1 MLKRPLEKLDEKD
14 LRMKGIILAGGSGTR
29 LHPMTIGV
37 SKQMMPV
44 YDKPMI
50 YYPLS
55 TLMMGGITEILIIS
69 TPHDLPLFQKLLGTG
84 EQWGI
89 SLSYAE
95 QPSPDG
101 LAQAYMI
108 GADFVGQSPSCLIL
122 GDNIYYGSN
131 LSNILEEASTLSSG
145 ASVFAYQVSDPERY
159 GVVDFDKDFKA
170 LSVEEKPLNPKS
182 NWAITGLYF
191 YDHQVV
197 EIANSIKPS
206 ARGEYEITDVNRVY
220 LERGE
225 LTVTTIGRGYAW
237 LDTGTP
243 DSLLD
248 AAEFV
253 RVLEKRQ
260 GMKICCPEEI
270 SWRRGLISDTEL
282 EALATKLGKSDY
294 GKYLKHC
301 LLSK

>member
-1 MLKRPLEKLDEKD
+1 
-14 LRMKGIILAGGSGTR
+14 MKGIILAGGSGTR
-29 LHPMTIGV
+29 LHPMTIAV

-50 YYPLS
+50 YYPLT
-55 TLMMGGITEILIIS
+55 TLMMAGIREILIIS
-69 TPHDLPLFQKLLGTG
+69 TPHDLPMFQKLLGTG

-89 SLSYAE
+89 SLEYAA

-108 GADFVGQSPSCLIL
+108 GADFVGDQPSCLIL
-122 GDNIYYGSN
+122 GDNIYHGSN
-131 LSNILEEASTLSSG
+131 LSSFLEG
-145 ASVFAYQVSDPERY
+145 AATIKQGACVFAYQVSDPERY
-159 GVVDFDKDFKA
+159 GVVEFDEHMKA
-170 LSVEEKPLNPKS
+170 LSVEEKPLKPRS

-197 EIANSIKPS
+197 DIAANLKPS
-206 ARGEYEITDVNRVY
+206 ARGEYEITDVNRAY

-225 LTVTTIGRGYAW
+225 LTIQPIGRGYAW

-260 GMKICCPEEI
+260 GFKIACPEEI
-270 SWRRGLISDTEL
+270 AWRKGFINDAEL
-282 EALATKLGKSDY
+282 EVLAQKLGKSDY
-294 GKYLKHC
+294 GVYLRKC
-301 LLSK
+301 LRG

>member
-1 MLKRPLEKLDEKD
+1 
-14 LRMKGIILAGGSGTR
+14 MKGIILAGGSGSR

-55 TLMMGGITEILIIS
+55 TLMMAGIRDILIIS
-69 TPHDLPLFQKLLGTG
+69 TPHDLPLFQKLLGSG

-89 SLSYAE
+89 NLTYAE
-95 QPSPDG
+95 QPTPDG
-101 LAQAYMI
+101 LAQAYII
-108 GADFVGQSPSCLIL
+108 GADFVGKEPSCLIL
-122 GDNIYYGSN
+122 GDNIYYGPS
-131 LSNILEEASTLSSG
+131 LSSFLEESARITSG

-159 GVVDFDKDFKA
+159 GVVEFDDKFKA
-170 LSVEEKPLNPKS
+170 LSVEEKPLKPRS

-197 EIANSIKPS
+197 DIAANLKPS
-206 ARGEYEITDVNRVY
+206 ARGEYEITDVNRTY

-225 LTVTTIGRGYAW
+225 LSVQPIGRGYAW

-260 GMKICCPEEI
+260 GFKIACPEEVA
-270 SWRRGLISDTEL
+270 WRRGFIDDPQL
-282 EALATKLGKSDY
+282 EALAAQLGKSEY
-294 GKYLKHC
+294 GLYLRKC
-301 LLSK
+301 LENG

>member
-1 MLKRPLEKLDEKD
+1 MR
-14 LRMKGIILAGGSGTR
+14 GIILAGGSGTR

-37 SKQMMPV
+37 SKQMMPI

-55 TLMMGGITEILIIS
+55 TLMMAGVRDILIIS
-69 TPHDLPLFQKLLGTG
+69 TPHDLPLFRKLLGSG

-89 SLSYAE
+89 RLEYAE

-101 LAQAYMI
+101 LAQAYVI
-108 GADFVGQSPSCLIL
+108 GADFVGAEPSCLIL
-122 GDNIYYGSN
+122 GDNIYYGPSLTSFLEGAAN
-131 LSNILEEASTLSSG
+131 LTSG
-145 ASVFAYQVSDPERY
+145 ACVFAYQVSDPERY
-159 GVVDFDKDFKA
+159 GVVEFDSQMRA
-170 LSVEEKPLNPKS
+170 VSIEEKPVTPKS
-182 NWAITGLYF
+182 NWAVTGLYF

-197 EIANSIKPS
+197 DIAANLKPS
-206 ARGEYEITDVNRVY
+206 ARGEFEITDVNRAY
-220 LERGE
+220 LERGQ
-225 LTVTTIGRGYAW
+225 LTVQPIGRGYAW

-260 GMKICCPEEI
+260 GFKIACPEEI
-270 SWRRGLISDTEL
+270 AWRKGFIDNDQL
-282 EALATKLGKSDY
+282 ETQAARLGKNEYSR
-294 GKYLKHC
+294 YLLRC
-301 LLSK
+301 LSGGRDT

>member
-1 MLKRPLEKLDEKD
+1 
-14 LRMKGIILAGGSGTR
+14 MKGIILAGGSGTR

-55 TLMMGGITEILIIS
+55 TLMMAGIRDILIIS

-84 EQWGI
+84 EKWGI
-89 SLSYAE
+89 NLSYAQQE
-95 QPSPDG
+95 SPDG
-101 LAQAYMI
+101 LAQAYII
-108 GADFVGQSPSCLIL
+108 GADFVGSEPSSLIL
-122 GDNIYYGSN
+122 GDNIYYGPS
-131 LSNILEEASTLSSG
+131 LSTFLEEAAGIKSG

-159 GVVDFDKDFKA
+159 GVVEFDKDFKA
-170 LSVEEKPLNPKS
+170 LSVEEKPLKPRS

-197 EIANSIKPS
+197 DIAANLKPS
-206 ARGEYEITDVNRVY
+206 ARGEFEITDVNRTY
-220 LERGE
+220 LERGA
-225 LTVTTIGRGYAW
+225 LSVKPIGRGYAW

-260 GMKICCPEEI
+260 GFKIACPEEI
-270 SWRRGLISDTEL
+270 AWRRGFITSNEL
-282 EALATKLGKSDY
+282 EQLSIALGKSDY
-294 GKYLKHC
+294 GKYLMRC
-301 LLSK
+301 RENS

>member
-1 MLKRPLEKLDEKD
+1 
-14 LRMKGIILAGGSGTR
+14 MKGIILAGGSGTR

-50 YYPLS
+50 YYPLT
-55 TLMMGGITEILIIS
+55 TLMMAGIREILIIS
-69 TPHDLPLFQKLLGTG
+69 TPHDLPMFQKLLGTG

-89 SLSYAE
+89 SLEYAA

-108 GADFVGQSPSCLIL
+108 GADFVGQQPSCLIL
-122 GDNIYYGSN
+122 GDNIYYGPS
-131 LSNILEEASTLSSG
+131 LTSFLEGAATLKHG
-145 ASVFAYQVSDPERY
+145 ACVFAYQVSDPERY
-159 GVVDFDKDFKA
+159 GVVEFDTQMKA
-170 LSVEEKPLNPKS
+170 LSVEEKPTVPKS

-191 YDHQVV
+191 YDGQVV
-197 EIANSIKPS
+197 DIAANLKPS
-206 ARGEYEITDVNRVY
+206 DRGEYEITDVNRIY
-220 LERGE
+220 LERGQ
-225 LTVTTIGRGYAW
+225 LTVQPIGRGYAW

-260 GMKICCPEEI
+260 GFKIACPEEI
-270 SWRRGLISDTEL
+270 AWRRGYIDSREL
-282 EALATKLGKSDY
+282 EQLALKLGKSDY
-294 GKYLKHC
+294 GKYLLRCTLESQH
-301 LLSK
+301 

>member
-1 MLKRPLEKLDEKD
+1 
-14 LRMKGIILAGGSGTR
+14 MKGIILAGGSGTR
-29 LHPMTIGV
+29 LHPMTIAV

-50 YYPLS
+50 YYPLT
-55 TLMMGGITEILIIS
+55 TLMMAGIREIMIIS
-69 TPHDLPLFQKLLGTG
+69 TPHDLPMFRNLLGTG

-89 SLSYAE
+89 SLTYAE

-108 GADFVGQSPSCLIL
+108 GADFVGSEPSCLIL
-122 GDNIYYGSN
+122 GDNIYHGPN
-131 LSNILEEASTLSSG
+131 LSSFLEG
-145 ASVFAYQVSDPERY
+145 AATIKDGACVFAYQVSDPERY
-159 GVVDFDKDFKA
+159 GVVEFDDQMKA
-170 LSVEEKPLNPKS
+170 LSVEEKPLKPRS

-197 EIANSIKPS
+197 EIAAGLKPS
-206 ARGEYEITDVNRVY
+206 ARGEYEITDVNRIY

-225 LTVTTIGRGYAW
+225 LTVQPIGRGYAW

-260 GMKICCPEEI
+260 GFKIACPEEI
-270 SWRRGLISDTEL
+270 AWRKGFINDSEL
-282 EALATKLGKSDY
+282 ERLAVKLGKSDY
-294 GKYLKHC
+294 GIYLKKC
-301 LLSK
+301 LAHG

>member
-1 MLKRPLEKLDEKD
+1 
-14 LRMKGIILAGGSGTR
+14 MKGIILAGGSGSR

-37 SKQMMPV
+37 SKQMMPI

-55 TLMMGGITEILIIS
+55 TLMMAGIRDILIIS
-69 TPHDLPLFQKLLGTG
+69 TPHDLPLFQKLLGSG

-89 SLSYAE
+89 NLSYAE
-95 QPSPDG
+95 QPTPDG
-101 LAQAYMI
+101 LAQAYII
-108 GADFVGQSPSCLIL
+108 GADFVGREPSCLIL
-122 GDNIYYGSN
+122 GDNIYYGPS
-131 LSNILEEASTLSSG
+131 LSTFLEESAAITSG

-159 GVVDFDKDFKA
+159 GVVEFDDNFKA
-170 LSVEEKPLNPKS
+170 LSVEEKPKNPRS

-197 EIANSIKPS
+197 DIAANLKPS
-206 ARGEYEITDVNRVY
+206 ARGEYEITDINRTY
-220 LERGE
+220 LERGN
-225 LTVTTIGRGYAW
+225 LSVKPIGRGYAW

-260 GMKICCPEEI
+260 GFKIACPEEVA
-270 SWRRGLISDTEL
+270 WRRGFISDAEL
-282 EALATKLGKSDY
+282 EGLANSLIKSEY
-294 GKYLKHC
+294 GLYLRKC
-301 LLSK
+301 LINS

>member
-1 MLKRPLEKLDEKD
+1 
-14 LRMKGIILAGGSGTR
+14 MKGIILAGGSGSR
-29 LHPMTIGV
+29 LYPMTIGV
-37 SKQMMPV
+37 SKQMMPI

-55 TLMMGGITEILIIS
+55 TLMMAGIRDILLIS

-84 EQWGI
+84 EKWGI
-89 SLSYAE
+89 NLQYAE
-95 QPSPDG
+95 QPRPDG
-101 LAQAYMI
+101 LAQAYQI
-108 GADFVGQSPSCLIL
+108 GADFVGKDPSCLIL
-122 GDNIYYGSN
+122 GDNIYHGPSLPN
-131 LSNILEEASTLSSG
+131 FLESSAKLTAG

-159 GVVDFDKDFKA
+159 GVVEFDAAFKA
-170 LSVEEKPLNPKS
+170 LSVEEKPLKPRS

-197 EIANSIKPS
+197 DIAANIKPS
-206 ARGEYEITDVNRVY
+206 ARGEYEITDVNRTY
-220 LERGE
+220 LEKGE
-225 LTVTTIGRGYAW
+225 LLVQPIGRGYAW

-260 GMKICCPEEI
+260 GFKIACPEEVA
-270 SWRRGLISDTEL
+270 WRKGFISDNQL
-282 EALATKLGKSDY
+282 EALATSLGKSDY
-294 GKYLKHC
+294 GTYLRKC
-301 LLSK
+301 LKSW